1 MLDTD
6 AIYGT
11 FKGRLHRP
19 SAVRIRAYS
28 VNVVIVFNAFDY
40 NGRARVRGQCD
51 RSLNSSTEQFNVC
64 DRRHEQHGRVQLASD

>member
-1 MLDTD
+1 MLYTVPLRAVYTD
-6 AIYGT
+6 
-11 FKGRLHRP
+11 R
-19 SAVRIRAYS
+19 VRCGYARS